1 MNKRKRN
8 LQYLA
13 LPLAAFLLLGS
24 RNASAGE
31 SPETTA
37 VQAQQTITVTGTVT
51 DESGE
56 PLIGVSVYN
65 ASTHLVGA
73 TTDING
79 RYSIKVPT
87 NGKLKFTYVGF
98 KPLTVKTDGRNE
110 VNVTMQTDSET
121 LDELVV
127 VGYGTVRKADLA
139 GSVSVL
145 DNKQFAAQPITQIS
159 DALQGRV
166 AGVNIVS
173 DGLPGGNVRIRIRGA
188 NSINKSNDP
197 LYVVDGL
204 VRESGLDGINP
215 EDIASMQI
223 LKDASSTA
231 IYGSRGANGVVI
243 ITTKHGRAG
252 ETRVVLDASFG
263 FSQATRLPDML
274 GTKEYAKY
282 LVEYGGQS
290 ETTLRPYIDGTN
302 PGIDWKDEMF
312 RTGTVQNYKV
322 VVSKGTENTQ
332 LYVSGS
338 YMRHDGIIQDSN
350 YQRYSARASVSSQIY
365 DWFNL
370 SIDVNASHGVG
381 KGIGGL
387 VMGGYNPL
395 WIGYNSSPS
404 MEMTNEDGVYLNDP
418 YCTIQN
424 NAVGVLKAPQERRRD
439 VLNGHI
445 DLRFNIIPGLTFTS
459 SNGIDYYNYLGYN
472 FRSSKES
479 VSTVSS
485 ASNSN
490 TNRWL
495 LQSSNNLTYINTFNE
510 KHHLTATAVWEAT
523 RSTTRG
529 MEVSGNNFPTEVVGW
544 WNIASAATR
553 NASNSYSEWSLL
565 SGVAR
570 VIYNFD
576 NRYMLTGTFRADGS
590 SKLPNNKWS
599 YFPSVAAAWTMS
611 NERFF
616 EPLKPVLTTAKLR
629 ASFGVIGNQDINPF
643 ETLAMMSQTSTFYG
657 STSGLTGFWANQV
670 GAPDLKWEKTKQVDV
685 GLDLSF
691 LNGRIDLSVD
701 WYYKRTTD
709 ALLKTTLTDYLGG
722 SSYWVNA
729 GNVENTG
736 FDFSINANI
745 LQNANGWNWTTAING
760 SILKNKVKKMTAQ
773 APVLYSGSMQSIVE
787 DACVVMEGQ
796 PIGALYGYKWA
807 GIDSDGYDTYYAADG
822 SVTRSPQAT
831 DRVILGKSNPTFTL
845 GWNNTV
851 SWKNWSLNAFFNGAF
866 GAKRINALRYAMN
879 TMTGNSRFITSP
891 DGFKGIGTSMPDPRV
906 DNNFAIG
913 NSSKWV
919 ESADYLRLENITLSY
934 DLLKQVTG
942 FADIRLSFSIQNLF
956 TITNYKGGNP
966 ASYSF
971 SDDYSWAQG
980 VDTGTSPTPR
990 TYTFGARFT
999 F

>member
-1 MNKRKRN
+1 M
-8 LQYLA
+8 
-13 LPLAAFLLLGS
+13 
-24 RNASAGE
+24 
-31 SPETTA
+31 
-37 VQAQQTITVTGTVT
+37 TGTVT

-56 PLIGVSVYN
+56 PLIGVSVFDAAN
-65 ASTHLVGA
+65 RKTGT
-73 TTDING
+73 TTDIDGRYTINVPANG
-79 RYSIKVPT
+79 RLT
-87 NGKLKFTYVGF
+87 FTYVGY
-98 KPLTVKTDGRNE
+98 TATT
-110 VNVTMQTDSET
+110 VNVNGRATVDVSLNSDSQN

-145 DNKQFAAQPITQIS
+145 DNKQFSAQPITNVS

-166 AGVNIVS
+166 SGVNIVS
-173 DGLPGGNVRIRIRGA
+173 DGLPGGTTRIRIRGA
-188 NSINKSNDP
+188 NSINKNNEP

-215 EDIASMQI
+215 EDIASIQI

-243 ITTKHGRAG
+243 ISTKHGSAG
-252 ETRVVLDASFG
+252 DTRVTLDASFG
-263 FSQATRLPDML
+263 ITQATRLPAML
-274 GTKEYAKY
+274 GTKEYAEK

-290 ETTLRPYIDGTN
+290 ATTLQPYLDGTN

-322 VVSKGTENTQ
+322 VVSKGSEKTQ
-332 LYVSGS
+332 LYVSGA
-338 YMRHDGIIQDSN
+338 YMRHDGIIRDNS

-370 SIDVNASHGVG
+370 TVDVNASHGVG

-387 VMGGYNPL
+387 TMGGYNPI

-404 MEMTNEDGVYLNDP
+404 MEMTNADGVYNMDP

-424 NAVGVLKAPQERRRD
+424 NALGVLKAPNERRRD
-439 VLNGHI
+439 VLNGHV

-459 SNGIDYYNYLGYN
+459 SNGLDYYNYQGYN

-479 VSTVSS
+479 PTTVNQ
-485 ASNSN
+485 ASNST

-495 LQSSNNLTYINTFNE
+495 IQSSNNLTYVNTFAE
-510 KHHLTATAVWEAT
+510 KHNLTATAVWEAT
-523 RSTTRG
+523 RSTSRNLTAR
-529 MEVSGNNFPTEVVGW
+529 SKNLPTDLVGW
-544 WNIASAATR
+544 WNLQSGATIEAE
-553 NASNSYSEWSLL
+553 NGYSEWALL
-565 SGVAR
+565 SAVAR

-576 NRYMLTGTFRADGS
+576 NRYMITGTFRADGS

-599 YFPSVAAAWTMS
+599 CFPSVAVAWTMS
-611 NERFF
+611 NESFF
-616 EPLKPVLTTAKLR
+616 EPVKPVISNAKLR
-629 ASFGVIGNQDINPF
+629 TSFGIIGNQDINPY
-643 ETLAMMSQTSTFYG
+643 ETLSLMSQTSTYYSS
-657 STSGLTGFWANQV
+657 STGTTGFWANQV

-691 LNGRIDLSVD
+691 LNGRIDLSLD

-709 ALLKTTLTDYLGG
+709 ALLKTTLADYLGG
-722 SSYWVNA
+722 SAFWVNA

-736 FDFSINANI
+736 LDISISANI
-745 LQNANGWNWTTAING
+745 LQNANGWSWNTAING
-760 SILKNKVKKMTAQ
+760 SYLKNKVKKMSAQ
-773 APVLYSGSMQSIVE
+773 VPVLYSGSMQSIVE
-787 DACVVMEGQ
+787 DACVVMVGQ
-796 PIGALYGYKWA
+796 PIGALYGYRWA
-807 GIDSDGYDTYYAADG
+807 GIDAEGYDTYYTADG
-822 SVTRSPQAT
+822 GTSRAPQAE

-851 SWKNWSLNAFFNGAF
+851 TWKNWSLNAFFNGSF

-891 DGFKGIGTSMPDPRV
+891 DGFSGIGTTMPDPRV
-906 DNNFAIG
+906 ANNFAIG

-919 ESADYLRLENITLSY
+919 ENASFFRMENITLSY
-934 DLLKQVTG
+934 NLQKSVTK
-942 FADIRLSFSIQNLF
+942 FADILLSFSVQNLF
-956 TITNYKGGNP
+956 TITSYKGGNP

-971 SDDYSWAQG
+971 NDDFSWAQG
-980 VDTGTSPTPR
+980 VDTGTAPTPR